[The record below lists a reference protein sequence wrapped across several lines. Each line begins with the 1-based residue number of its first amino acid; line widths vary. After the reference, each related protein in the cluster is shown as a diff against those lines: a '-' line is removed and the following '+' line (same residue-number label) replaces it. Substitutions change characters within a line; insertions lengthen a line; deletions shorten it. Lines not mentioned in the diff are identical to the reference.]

1 MSKARNLVTNT
12 NKIIGISDK
21 FDPTT
26 GQLGES
32 GDIIPE
38 GNEQKDLGSAN
49 NKFRHLYL
57 SSNSIFLGD
66 KTVSADQILDFDLN
80 IAPEVLEIQVAAPD
94 AGQNTSWLWTWLTSS
109 LPYART
115 TITNQPQGTVP
126 LYKQGTYIIN
136 NFAKT
141 QYGSMTQPHTL
152 YFKWI
157 EGAGTQNL
165 ISWATD
171 QGTFTDSHPSIND
184 GNNTTVQRY
193 SISVPSTITIPTLTA
208 PSGINYNVTNN
219 ASGAYTF
226 SDAAAGDNINIGPLY
241 RGGTYT
247 FTVNASGHPL
257 YLTTD
262 NGTNFS
268 SGTYFGEYLS
278 GVTNSRT
285 DSGSL
290 TFVVPNDAPDTL
302 YYQCGNHSAM
312 RGAITIKDLAVETN
326 NNGNYI
332 VYAQHTQEGHKTP
345 IELRP
350 IPSLTSQMCIVYDA
364 SINKF
369 VPQDLATYVENTP
382 SFKNKIQEVA
392 GTAELVV
399 EDGSAVIAKVN
410 VYYGDATYLPL
421 LGNNAGDQAFVTDTN
436 VLYIWDGTPWQQ
448 AGSTNADDLVEGS
461 NNLFYTDARVDA
473 RLASGSV
480 GDVTISGNLQVNG
493 TTTTINSTTLTVDD
507 KNIVLA
513 NGSANAAASDG
524 AGITADLGSDG
535 SATLTYSSSN
545 DRWEMNKSLA
555 ASVIGNVTGQVSDI
569 SNHSTTDLTEGTNL
583 YYTDSRF

>member
-1 MSKARNLVTNT
+1 MSKARSFVQNT
-12 NKIIGISDK
+12 NKIIGISNK
-21 FDPTT
+21 YDPDNDSISS
-26 GQLGES
+26 S
-32 GDIIPE
+32 GDIIPT
-38 GNEQKDLGSAN
+38 GTEQKDLGSAN

-94 AGQNTSWLWTWLTSS
+94 AGQDTSWLWTWLTSS

-126 LYKQGTYIIN
+126 LYKQGTYTIN

-141 QYGSMTQPHTL
+141 QYGSMTQTHTL

-171 QGTFTDSHPSIND
+171 QGTFTDSHPSING
-184 GNNTTVQRY
+184 GNDTTVQRY
-193 SISVPSTITIPTLTA
+193 SVSVPSTITLPTLTA

-219 ASGAYTF
+219 GSGAYTF
-226 SDAAAGDNINIGPLY
+226 SDSASGDNPNIGPLY

-247 FTVNASGHPL
+247 FTVNASGHPF

-262 NGTNFS
+262 NGTNYS
-268 SGTYFGEYLS
+268 NTTYFGEYTT

-285 DSGSL
+285 DSGTL
-290 TFVVPNDAPDTL
+290 TFVVPSNAPDTL
-302 YYQCGNHSAM
+302 YYQCGNHSPM

-392 GTAELVV
+392 GTATLVAA
-399 EDGSAVIAKVN
+399 DGDAIVAKVE
-410 VYYGDATYLPL
+410 VYYDATYLPL
-421 LGNNAGDQAFVTDTN
+421 LGNNTGDLAFANDVGQ
-436 VLYIWDGTPWQQ
+436 LYIWNGTAWVATSIPFDPNTLSKVATDYTVSATAPATPDNEDHWYDT
-448 AGSTNADDLVEGS
+448 STRSIKVRDTTSTSWVPVVAS
-461 NNLFYTDARVDA
+461 NNSTIDYVLTVEDGYNTA
-473 RLASGSV
+473 LAGPLNIGTNGS
-480 GDVTISGNLQVNG
+480 INIKGNL
-493 TTTTINSTTLTVDD
+493 
-507 KNIVLA
+507 NI
-513 NGSANAAASDG
+513 
-524 AGITADLGSDG
+524 I
-535 SATLTYSSSN
+535 
-545 DRWEMNKSLA
+545 
-555 ASVIGNVTGQVSDI
+555 
-569 SNHSTTDLTEGTNL
+569 
-583 YYTDSRF
+583 

>member
-26 GQLGES
+26 GQLSES

-38 GNEQKDLGSAN
+38 GNEQKDLGNAN

-126 LYKQGTYIIN
+126 LYKQGTYIVN

-184 GNNTTVQRY
+184 GNDTTVQRY

-436 VLYIWDGTPWQQ
+436 VLYIWDGTSWQQ

>member
-1 MSKARNLVTNT
+1 M
-12 NKIIGISDK
+12 
-21 FDPTT
+21 
-26 GQLGES
+26 
-32 GDIIPE
+32 
-38 GNEQKDLGSAN
+38 
-49 NKFRHLYL
+49 
-57 SSNSIFLGD
+57 
-66 KTVSADQILDFDLN
+66 DFDLN

-94 AGQNTSWLWTWLTSS
+94 AGQDTSWLWTWLTSS

-126 LYKQGTYIIN
+126 LYKQGTYTIN

-184 GNNTTVQRY
+184 GNDTTVQRY
-193 SISVPSTITIPTLTA
+193 SISVPSTIAIPTLTA

-247 FTVNASGHPL
+247 FTVNASGHPF

-262 NGTNFS
+262 NGTNYS
-268 SGTYFGEYLS
+268 ATTYFGEYLS

-392 GTAELVV
+392 GTATLVAA
-399 EDGSAVIAKVN
+399 DGDAIVAKVE
-410 VYYGDATYLPL
+410 VYYNATYLPL
-421 LGNNAGDQAFVTDTN
+421 LGNNTGDLAFANDVGQ
-436 VLYIWDGTPWQQ
+436 LYIWNGTAWVATSIPFDPNTLSKV
-448 AGSTNADDLVEGS
+448 ATDYTVSTTAPTTPDNEDHWYDTATRSLKVRDTTSTSWIPVVAS
-461 NNLFYTDARVDA
+461 NN
-473 RLASGSV
+473 S
-480 GDVTISGNLQVNG
+480 TIDY
-493 TTTTINSTTLTVDD
+493 TLTVEDGYNTALAGPL
-507 KNIVLA
+507 NIGI
-513 NGSANAAASDG
+513 NGSIN
-524 AGITADLGSDG
+524 I
-535 SATLTYSSSN
+535 
-545 DRWEMNKSLA
+545 K
-555 ASVIGNVTGQVSDI
+555 GNLNI
-569 SNHSTTDLTEGTNL
+569 I
-583 YYTDSRF
+583 

>member
-38 GNEQKDLGSAN
+38 GSEQKDLGSAN

-94 AGQNTSWLWTWLTSS
+94 AGQDTSWLWTWLTSS

-126 LYKQGTYIIN
+126 LYKQGTYTIN

-184 GNNTTVQRY
+184 GNDTTVQRY
-193 SISVPSTITIPTLTA
+193 SISVPSTIAIPTLTA

-247 FTVNASGHPL
+247 FTVNASGHPF

-262 NGTNFS
+262 NGTNYS
-268 SGTYFGEYLS
+268 ATTYFGEYLS

-392 GTAELVV
+392 GTATLVAA
-399 EDGSAVIAKVN
+399 DGDAIVAKVE
-410 VYYGDATYLPL
+410 VYYNATYLPL
-421 LGNNAGDQAFVTDTN
+421 LGNNTGDLAFANDVGQ
-436 VLYIWDGTPWQQ
+436 LYIWNGTAWVATSIPFDPNTLSKV
-448 AGSTNADDLVEGS
+448 ATDYTVSTTAPTTPDNEDHWYDTATRSLKVRDTTSTSWIPVVAS
-461 NNLFYTDARVDA
+461 NN
-473 RLASGSV
+473 S
-480 GDVTISGNLQVNG
+480 TIDY
-493 TTTTINSTTLTVDD
+493 TLTVEDGYNTALAGPL
-507 KNIVLA
+507 NIGI
-513 NGSANAAASDG
+513 NGSIN
-524 AGITADLGSDG
+524 I
-535 SATLTYSSSN
+535 
-545 DRWEMNKSLA
+545 K
-555 ASVIGNVTGQVSDI
+555 GNLNI
-569 SNHSTTDLTEGTNL
+569 I
-583 YYTDSRF
+583 